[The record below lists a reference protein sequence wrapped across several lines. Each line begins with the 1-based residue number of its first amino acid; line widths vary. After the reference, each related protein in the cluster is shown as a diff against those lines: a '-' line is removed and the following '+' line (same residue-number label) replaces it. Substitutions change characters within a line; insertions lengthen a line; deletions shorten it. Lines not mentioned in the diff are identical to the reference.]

1 MTVLIVVVEEELE
14 IVEVEERMETRIDE
28 RYIKARK

>member
-28 RYIKARK
+28 RYIEARK